1 MAKVKPAG
9 IDKANTIELLPTL
22 GTFNEMSPATFKRE
36 GWVLE
41 YINLR
46 GQGGIKTK
54 KEQYNER
61 TLKMKL
67 NNNRTLE
74 LNLKDRQYSLFRSVC
89 VKGSDFI
96 DFRNWIGATLPFF
109 SCSITSFTIRHE
121 ETGARLSIRKI
132 GKDSVNQLSKKLIVH
147 TFNGA
152 KMSQRNINA
161 VSELLGRLKYA
172 MCSYDY
178 SSFKSNVIC
187 DM

>member
-9 IDKANTIELLPTL
+9 IDRANTIELLPTL

-41 YINLR
+41 HVNLR
-46 GQGGIKTK
+46 GQGGIKAK
-54 KEQYNER
+54 KEQCNER

-89 VKGSDFI
+89 VKGSDFV
-96 DFRNWIGATLPFF
+96 DFRDWMRTTLPFF
-109 SCSITSFTIRHE
+109 VCSITSFTIRHE
-121 ETGARLSIRKI
+121 ETGTRLSVRKI
-132 GKDSVNQLSKKLIVH
+132 GKESISQMSMKLIVH
-147 TFNGA
+147 SFNGA
-152 KMSQRNINA
+152 KMSHRNINA
-161 VSELLGRLKYA
+161 ASELLKNLKYA
-172 MCSYDY
+172 LCSYDY